1 MSLDAAAAS
10 RFATLALAGIE
21 REYPHKPDHVLDGPS
36 DFQTHRQLHPAFYGS
51 FDWHS
56 AVHGHWT
63 LVRLLRRYRNLPEP
77 DAIRAALDRN
87 LSASNLIAE
96 AGYFDRPERRT
107 FERPY
112 GWAWLLKLAEE
123 LHDWEDADGGRWSAT
138 LAPLA
143 RRVVA
148 NYTEFLPRLE
158 FPNRVGTHANTAFGL
173 SFAWDYA
180 AATSNRELEALA
192 TKRARDFFGS
202 DRNYPVRWEPGGED
216 FFSPTLTEADLMAR
230 VLSAEEFASW
240 FDGFLPRFGRGEPC
254 PFVPVT
260 VRDRS
265 DGRLVHLDGL
275 NLSRAWGMRR
285 IAAALPSGH
294 PATADLIASAGRHA
308 HAGRAHVESGNYAGE
323 HWLGTFAVYL
333 ET

>member
-10 RFATLALAGIE
+10 RFAALALAGIE
-21 REYPHKPDHVLDGPS
+21 REYPHKPDHVLDGPE

-63 LVRLLRRYRNLPEP
+63 LVRLLRRFPDLPERY
-77 DAIRAALDRN
+77 AIREALRRH
-87 LSASNLIAE
+87 LSAPNLRAE
-96 AGYFDRPERRT
+96 AAYFDRPERRA

-112 GWAWLLKLAEE
+112 GWAWLLKLAQE
-123 LHDWEDADGGRWSAT
+123 LDDWEDPDGRRWAGA

-143 RRVVA
+143 RKIAA

-173 SFAWDYA
+173 AFARDWA
-180 AATSNRELEALA
+180 AATGNDELEAL
-192 TKRARDFFGS
+192 TTERARDYFGS
-202 DRNYPVRWEPGGED
+202 DRDYPVGWEPGGED
-216 FFSPTLTEADLMAR
+216 FFSPALTEADLMAR
-230 VLSAEEFASW
+230 VFSRDEFAAW
-240 FDGFLPRFGRGEPC
+240 FDAFLPGFGHG
-254 PFVPVT
+254 PFEPVT
-260 VRDRS
+260 AGDRT

-275 NLSRAWGMRR
+275 NLSRAWGMKRV
-285 IAAALPSGH
+285 AGALPPGH
-294 PATADLIASAGRHA
+294 PAIAILNASAERHA
-308 HAGRAHVESGNYAGE
+308 DAGLAHVESGNYAGE
-323 HWLGTFAVYL
+323 HWLATFAVYL